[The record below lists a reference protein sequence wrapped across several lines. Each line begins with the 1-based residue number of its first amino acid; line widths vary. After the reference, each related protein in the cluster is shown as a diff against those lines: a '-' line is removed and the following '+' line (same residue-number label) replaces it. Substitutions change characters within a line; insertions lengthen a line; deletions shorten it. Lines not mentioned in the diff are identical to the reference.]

1 MSTEVARHIKGPG
14 LFQAGPFYWQPIP
27 LTEIVNTTEDA
38 KSHDEGHKSTMA
50 VSLCFWFALLTA
62 TAVYG
67 SVVLAPKLAVWS
79 DVRSEYDS
87 NIRQLV
93 VLEEDIE
100 YLERVE
106 NALQTDAE
114 FVQRLVGTSGPSQT
128 RSEELIPVSGGLL
141 FGQSNEEVSA
151 SDDPANSFLS
161 GTIMEVA
168 TNTQLRTL
176 MLTFAACLTIFAFA
190 FLNDAGASFVSATG
204 SLIQSAALVPVT
216 RYMHSGNRPEAQ
228 KDNLHETSQS
238 TPVVGE
244 TPQT

>member
-1 MSTEVARHIKGPG
+1 M
-14 LFQAGPFYWQPIP
+14 
-27 LTEIVNTTEDA
+27 TEIDNTTEDSE
-38 KSHDEGHKSTMA
+38 SHDEGHKSTLA

-79 DVRSEYDS
+79 DVRGEYDS

-93 VLEEDIE
+93 NLEEDIE

-106 NALQTDAE
+106 NALQTDSE
-114 FVQRLVGTSGPSQT
+114 FVQRLVGTSNPGQAPG
-128 RSEELIPVSGGLL
+128 EEVIPVSGGLL
-141 FGQSNEEVSA
+141 FGQSDEELCV
-151 SDDPANSFLS
+151 SDDPADSFLS
-161 GTIMEVA
+161 GTIIEVA

-176 MLTFAACLTIFAFA
+176 MLTLAACLTIFAFA

-216 RYMHSGNRPEAQ
+216 RYMQTGNRPEEQ
-228 KDNLHETSQS
+228 EDNRDGANI
-238 TPVVGE
+238 VGRCRNA
-244 TPQT
+244 TD